1 MTEKELKEEKRELI
15 DLLFAKIDS
24 IKSNDDLKAIY
35 NLVTKTNEV
44 FDIHDSKFENLGDI
58 IVEWF
63 KPTTKGKIKNKISDL
78 FDKYDKKN
86 KDGSFIYSDL
96 ERNQLKDMIQ
106 KINEICNKNFWDRFL
121 DILRIGS

>member
-44 FDIHDSKFENLGDI
+44 FDSHDSKFENLGDVI
-58 IVEWF
+58 TEWF
-63 KPTTKGKIKNKISDL
+63 KPNTKGKMKNKIRDL

-106 KINEICNKNFWDRFL
+106 KINEICNKNFWDRFV